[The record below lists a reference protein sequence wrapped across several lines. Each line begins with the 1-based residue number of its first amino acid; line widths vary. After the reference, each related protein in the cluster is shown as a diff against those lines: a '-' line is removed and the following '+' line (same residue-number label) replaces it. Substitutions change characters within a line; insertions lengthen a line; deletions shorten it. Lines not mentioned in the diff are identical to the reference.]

1 MAKKK
6 NTSKKSKTRSKKKS
20 QGWVTSRKVL
30 FRPERLKYVRKMLK
44 DEGCVFC
51 NSAQSEINFQSL
63 CVYKSQHSQVVLNKF
78 PYNSGHLLIIPL
90 KHYGDIFLLNKDE
103 YSDLQNVLLLAMK
116 AVSEIYKPNGFNVGL
131 NHGASSGAGIPQ
143 HIHYHIVPRWHGDLN
158 FFPLI
163 ADTKVVVESLE
174 DSYEKFLNYF
184 KNLKDLE

>member
-1 MAKKK
+1 
-6 NTSKKSKTRSKKKS
+6 
-20 QGWVTSRKVL
+20 
-30 FRPERLKYVRKMLK
+30 
-44 DEGCVFC
+44 
-51 NSAQSEINFQSL
+51 
-63 CVYKSQHSQVVLNKF
+63 
-78 PYNSGHLLIIPL
+78 
-90 KHYGDIFLLNKDE
+90 
-103 YSDLQNVLLLAMK
+103 MK